1 MPGAGKT
8 SDGGC
13 GPFVDARPEGPS
25 DGQLSRRGF
34 LQSVGT
40 VAGGL
45 AVGVALPLR
54 AGMPQAAAGAS
65 TAGNTAAELNAYVEI
80 SSDDVVSIVVPG
92 AELGQGV
99 YTALPKIVAE
109 ELEADWSRVVVRLA
123 TADTAYANP
132 EKGRQSTGNSDAV
145 RAYFD
150 VLRTIGAASREMLI
164 GAAAARWSVPRESC
178 RASQGRVH
186 HDTTGRSLSYGELA
200 QAAASQPVPEDPPLK
215 ARDSYTLI
223 GTSVPRK
230 DGVAKV
236 TGSAHYGADLRLP
249 GQLYASI
256 RTSPVFGGKLKAV
269 RREGDALPA
278 GVFTVVELEDGVAV
292 LADSFWE
299 ANTFLQGLDLEFD
312 APPNDSW
319 DSKQISAGL
328 HAALDDEGARAFPGT
343 RGDAPAVLAESENV
357 SEFTYE
363 VPFLAH
369 VCMEPMA
376 ATALVTDTECKV
388 WAPHQQQGAARAL
401 AAEITGLP
409 LERVALQGTFC
420 GGGFGRKWELDF
432 VAQAVRIAQQAE
444 GRPVTLMWTRE
455 QDVQHDFY
463 RPAVVSRYR
472 ATLDDAGN
480 PLAVHARV
488 AGPSVDTFQGRSRP
502 IPDPFVVG
510 GALERLYGIPNKL
523 VEYAETRTHVP
534 LGFWRS
540 VARSHNG
547 FISESL
553 IDELAHLAGRDPL
566 EYRLSLLA
574 GNSRATAVLE
584 KAAEE
589 AGWGRSLKAGSGMGV
604 AFSSA
609 FGSLNAQIAEVTVE
623 NDMLRVTRVTCVL
636 DCGFAIDPD
645 TVRAQMEGGIVDGL
659 SAALFS
665 KVTIADGA
673 VEQSNF
679 DNYRFIRLSQ
689 VPEIDVH
696 LMSGDGPLGGVGEA
710 GLPAIGP
717 AVANAVYAASGRRIR
732 KLPMVDG
739 GIKVA

>member
-1 MPGAGKT
+1 MAGAGKT
-8 SDGGC
+8 RSGDALFSD
-13 GPFVDARPEGPS
+13 P
-25 DGQLSRRGF
+25 QLSRRGF
-34 LQSVGT
+34 LQSFGT

-45 AVGVALPLR
+45 AVGMALPVR
-54 AGMPQAAAGAS
+54 AGMQQTAAGAAASVDGS
-65 TAGNTAAELNAYVEI
+65 TTAELNAYVEI

-99 YTALPKIVAE
+99 YTALPKIIAE

-123 TADTAYANP
+123 TADVAYANP

-150 VLRTIGAASREMLI
+150 VLRSIGAATREMLI
-164 GAAAARWSVPRESC
+164 GAAADRWAVSRESC

-186 HDTTGRSLSYGELA
+186 HDATGSSLSYGELA

-215 ARDSYTLI
+215 SRDSYTLI
-223 GTSVPRK
+223 GKSVPRK
-230 DGVAKV
+230 DGLAKV
-236 TGSAHYGADLRLP
+236 TGSADYGADVRLP

-256 RTSPVFGGKLKAV
+256 RTSPVFGGKLLAV
-269 RREGDALPA
+269 RRPEDSLPDGIFA
-278 GVFTVVELEDGVAV
+278 IVELDDGVAV
-292 LADSFWE
+292 VADSFWE
-299 ANTFLQGLDLEFD
+299 ANTYLQGLDLEFD

-328 HAALDDEGARAFPGT
+328 HEALDNDDARAFPGT
-343 RGDAPAVLAESENV
+343 RGDAQGVLAQSQEV
-357 SEFTYE
+357 AEFVYE

-376 ATALVTDTECKV
+376 ATAQVTDTECRV

-401 AAEITGLP
+401 AAELTGLP
-409 LERVALQGTFC
+409 LERVSLQGTFC

-432 VAQAVRIAQQAE
+432 VGQAVLIAQQAG

-472 ATLDDAGN
+472 AALDESGN

-488 AGPSVDTFQGRSRP
+488 AGPSVETFQGRTRP
-502 IPDPFVVG
+502 IPDPLVVG
-510 GALERLYGIPNKL
+510 GALNRLYGIPNKL
-523 VEYAETRTHVP
+523 VDYAETRTHVP

-553 IDELAHLAGRDPL
+553 IDELAYLAGRDPL
-566 EYRLSLLA
+566 EYRLALLA
-574 GNSRATAVLE
+574 GNGRATAVLE
-584 KAAEE
+584 KAAAE
-589 AGWGRSLKAGSGMGV
+589 AGWGSPRKPNSGMGV

-609 FGSLNAQIAEVTVE
+609 FGSFNAQVAEVNVE
-623 NDMLRVTRVTCVL
+623 NDRLRVTRVTCVL
-636 DCGFAIDPD
+636 DCGFVIDPD
-645 TVRAQMEGGIVDGL
+645 TVRAQMEGGIIDGL

-665 KVTIADGA
+665 KVTIAEGA

-679 DNYRFIRLSQ
+679 DNYHFIRLSQ

-696 LMSGDGPLGGVGEA
+696 LISGDGPLGGVGEA
-710 GLPAIGP
+710 AVPAIGP
-717 AVANAVYAASGRRIR
+717 AVANALYAASGKRIR

-739 GIKVA
+739 GIQVA